1 MSDERNHQES
11 RQERT
16 RRLPQQKIAHALRHF
31 NICGSLW
38 SVYGPNAVPA
48 GSIFSGLA
56 LALGL
61 TDAQIAF
68 LVSISSLAGASQL
81 VSIYLTRRI
90 RDKRLFMVAIGQ
102 LEITA
107 ASCVVFTRALP
118 EPWRFGAIAALL
130 VLSYL
135 IGHTVNPHFSS
146 WISNVVPEDV
156 RATYIGRRMVIITV
170 TSMVWLAVA
179 SQLVDWL
186 PKPTG
191 FVVVFA
197 VGWLAGLMGYWLLLV
212 TPFPKLSTPSA
223 TSFGRTLLEPL
234 RNRDFSLLALF
245 LCTWA
250 VATSLTGALYGVYM
264 IKYLELTYSRI
275 AVYSNLTLALMVA
288 GYLGSGVLAQRYGS
302 KPLTRILIIPGLVV
316 PFLWAVMNKGNCGL
330 LLPIACIL
338 NGLSISGI
346 NVALGSLLYKIVPS
360 GVDNSPYFATWTGLS
375 ATAAA
380 LGPFVA
386 GTLRNSLPATILV
399 AGMGF
404 NTMQAIFA
412 IGGIVFLIPV
422 LLSAFIVES
431 EAASPRYVLSQFRGN
446 LLSLAYHFALYSVA
460 RDQQTR
466 AEALRRIGRSRSPLA
481 VTPLVRA
488 LSHVSHEVR
497 AEAAR
502 GLGEGQFEEA
512 VEPLV
517 EALEDRRS
525 DIRPEA
531 AQALGK
537 IGADYV
543 AGSLLRALHDEDPR
557 VRTSAALALGEVGGQ
572 QAQDALLQAL
582 EHVDDPT
589 LFPTIV
595 EAATHRPDLR
605 VVEPVLAGL
614 PAVELPVIRMQVI
627 NGVCRV
633 LGEKNHFYRFAT
645 ADPLD
650 RAALSETMMQRIVRL
665 LTRASER
672 PGMPVLQDEASAAA
686 RALAG
691 DDLEGFRVR
700 CRNISAATLAADAA
714 PPVARHAATAI
725 QLYLKNAREDLLPSE
740 GVVFLVVVL
749 TALARSLAG
758 RHPQDDGR

>member
-1 MSDERNHQES
+1 MSDERNNQES
-11 RQERT
+11 PQGTVRS
-16 RRLPQQKIAHALRHF
+16 LPQQKVAHALRHF
-31 NICGSLW
+31 NLCGSLW
-38 SVYGPNAVPA
+38 SIYGPNAVPA

-56 LALGL
+56 LAMGL

-68 LVSISSLAGASQL
+68 LVGLSSLAGASQL

-90 RDKRLFMVAIGQ
+90 RNKRLFMVAIGQ

-107 ASCVVFTRALP
+107 ASSVIFARLLP
-118 EPWRFGAIAALL
+118 EHWRFAAVAALL
-130 VLSYL
+130 VLAYL

-146 WISNVVPEDV
+146 WLSNVVPEEV
-156 RATYIGRRMVIITV
+156 RATYIGRRMFIITV

-179 SQLVDWL
+179 SQAVDWL

-191 FVVVFA
+191 FMVVFA

-212 TPFPKLSTPSA
+212 TPFPKLEASQSA
-223 TSFGRTLLEPL
+223 SFGRTLLEPL

-245 LCTWA
+245 LCMWA

-264 IKYLELTYSRI
+264 IKYLGLTYSRI
-275 AVYSNLTLALMVA
+275 AVYSNLTMALMIV
-288 GYLGSGVLAQRYGS
+288 GYLSSGALTQRYGS
-302 KPLTRILIIPGLVV
+302 KPLTRILIIPGLAV
-316 PFLWAVMNKGNCGL
+316 PFLWAVMDKGNCVL

-386 GTLRNSLPATILV
+386 GTLRNSLPGTMMVGGLEL
-399 AGMGF
+399 

-412 IGGIVFLIPV
+412 IGGVVFLVPV

-431 EAASPRYVLSQFRGN
+431 EAASPRYVLGQFRGN
-446 LLSLAYHFALYSVA
+446 LLSLAYNFTVYSVA
-460 RDQQTR
+460 RDHQTR

-502 GLGEGQFEEA
+502 GLGEGHFEEA

-517 EALEDRRS
+517 EALEDKRS

-543 AGSLLRALHDEDPR
+543 AGSLLRALQDDDPR

-572 QAQDALLQAL
+572 EAQDTLLEALRRG
-582 EHVDDPT
+582 DDPA

-595 EAATHRPDLR
+595 EAASRRMDLR
-605 VVEPVLAGL
+605 IVEPVLRGL
-614 PAVELPVIRMQVI
+614 PRVELPVIRMQVI

-645 ADPLD
+645 AEPLD
-650 RAALSETMMQRIVRL
+650 RAGLGEPMMQRIVRL

-672 PGMPVLQDEASAAA
+672 SGMPTLQEEAAAAA
-686 RALAG
+686 RALAT
-691 DDLEGFRVR
+691 DDLEAFRAG
-700 CRNISAATLAADAA
+700 CRNISAATLAAEAC
-714 PPVARHAATAI
+714 PPVARHAALAI
-725 QLYLKNAREDLLPSE
+725 ELYLQDARADLLATE
-740 GVVFLVVVL
+740 GVVFLVVAL
-749 TALARSLAG
+749 TALGRSLAG
-758 RHPQDDGR
+758 RHPQDEPG